1 MKSSTHKPAY
11 YVINGI
17 TIYRVI
23 AAPVLLL
30 LLLFKQYDLFKW
42 LLAFSFF
49 TDFIDGFLARK
60 FRVTSIFGTRLDS
73 IGDDLTIVA
82 AIVGLIVIKP
92 LFLKQHMVLIGLL
105 LALHLTQ
112 IIYSFI
118 RYGKITSFHTY
129 FAKTAAILQGVF
141 LILVF
146 FLPEPV
152 LPLFYA
158 AVILTG
164 LELIE
169 EIIMVSLLPN
179 WEANVK
185 GLYWVLKKK
194 KQEKISH

>member
-1 MKSSTHKPAY
+1 MRSGTHLPGY
-11 YVINGI
+11 YIINGI
-17 TIYRVI
+17 TIYRVV
-23 AAPVLLL
+23 AAPVLVL
-30 LLLFKQYDLFKW
+30 LLLFKQYDLFAW

-82 AIVGLIVIKP
+82 AIIGLVLIKP
-92 LFLKQHMVLIGLL
+92 QFLKQQIIIIGMLL
-105 LALHLTQ
+105 FLHVTQ
-112 IIYSFI
+112 IVYSFI

-129 FAKTAAILQGVF
+129 LAKTAAILQGIF
-141 LILVF
+141 LILMF
-146 FLPEPV
+146 FLPHPV

-158 AVILTG
+158 AAFLTG

-169 EIIMVSLLPN
+169 EIIIVWLLPL

-185 GLYWVLKKK
+185 GLYWVLKRK
-194 KQEKISH
+194 KQERINP